1 MGTTRIFQNSDN
13 FVRGDLSTLGANWD
27 QTLNA
32 LNGSR
37 TGIKSNGTFGGAG
50 GMSEGACARW
60 VGTGTFTNDQYAQ
73 AEIVA
78 VGGSI
83 VGLGVIVRAASTTD
97 LNRKFYAYQTTSG
110 DLYGAVTTRLVKV
123 IGNGTT
129 VTTTV
134 LASSIIAWATND
146 MLEIEVIGTTI
157 RGMKNG
163 IVQVSVTDTDLST
176 GTPGLWT
183 YQNDITS
190 VGAFDYWQGGK
201 LIATSDLPMTPGP
214 AGVGTISGTLLGST
228 SLSVTMAGTGNLAQ
242 TSNIQITSSHM
253 VGTGALSG
261 PLQYFTNSTCH
272 MYGGWSM
279 GTVKL
284 AWNPNTEIDLAG
296 YKIYIGTSSGI
307 YNYATSPYVSPV
319 NVGMVQTF
327 TFILLPGGV
336 TYYFAIT
343 AFNSTGQESAF
354 SSELAVPIETYH
366 AYSMTLTG
374 TNVISGS
381 SAGTAQLVGNLV
393 NTGQLILIATAT
405 GMGTLSAFGLANKAG
420 AMSAFPNL
428 GAMASSS
435 MTLTGTG
442 ALIRNSQGQSAG
454 ALTGTLTGTQGL
466 IIPGSAAGTG
476 DMQGTLTATGYMSI
490 VITGRGVMSIH
501 SFTQVGTAAK
511 QYRTKL
517 QAGEVHSS
525 PKR

>member
-1 MGTTRIFQNSDN
+1 
-13 FVRGDLSTLGANWD
+13 
-27 QTLNA
+27 
-32 LNGSR
+32 
-37 TGIKSNGTFGGAG
+37 
-50 GMSEGACARW
+50 
-60 VGTGTFTNDQYAQ
+60 
-73 AEIVA
+73 
-78 VGGSI
+78 
-83 VGLGVIVRAASTTD
+83 
-97 LNRKFYAYQTTSG
+97 
-110 DLYGAVTTRLVKV
+110 
-123 IGNGTT
+123 
-129 VTTTV
+129 
-134 LASSIIAWATND
+134 
-146 MLEIEVIGTTI
+146 
-157 RGMKNG
+157 
-163 IVQVSVTDTDLST
+163 
-176 GTPGLWT
+176 
-183 YQNDITS
+183 
-190 VGAFDYWQGGK
+190 
-201 LIATSDLPMTPGP
+201 
-214 AGVGTISGTLLGST
+214 
-228 SLSVTMAGTGNLAQ
+228 MAGTGTLAQ

-279 GTVKL
+279 GNVIL
-284 AWNPNTEIDLAG
+284 GWNANTESDLAG

-381 SAGTAQLVGNLV
+381 SAGTSQLIGNLV

-420 AMSAFPNL
+420 AMSGFPNL

-442 ALIRNSQGQSAG
+442 ALIRSSQGQSAG
-454 ALTGTLTGTQGL
+454 ALTGTLQGTQGL
-466 IIPGSAAGTG
+466 TIPGSAAGSSVMT
-476 DMQGTLTATGYMSI
+476 GTLAAVGYMSI
-490 VITGRGVMSIH
+490 MITGQGVMSIH
-501 SFTQVGTAAK
+501 SFTQVGMPQK